1 MRSIS
6 SIFPIYKLTLRSI
19 LRERVAL
26 SMLALLALVLILL
39 PASLET
45 DGTIQ
50 GALRMHIRYS
60 LGFSTFLLAAMTLW
74 VSCASIAGDL
84 SSKRLHML
92 LTKPVTRG
100 ALWWGK
106 WLAVVTLSTGLSLIC
121 GLVTYFRIQ
130 HMINTADLST
140 EAKGKVMSQQVTARR
155 PVDPQWEDLGP
166 EAKALAAQQI
176 AAGAVPE
183 GYPEEALLAQMESFL
198 RVSRNAASAGEQV
211 SWTFDLKKPLVLGEQ
226 LQLAYTYDGSAMGVS
241 KSPGTWRIST
251 PGASP
256 SLVVHVDETPYAE
269 KVISFEVT
277 ADMADAKQVLVSFEN
292 RGEEG
297 GRVFFKTE
305 RGLRLFFE
313 AGGFGLNIFRALL
326 LISGLLAILAAIGVS
341 TGSVFSLPVACYVT
355 AVILLLQAFSG
366 TVKDVVDAGIPPSS
380 EEQTNIARAVEVF
393 QFKVYEGVLVVLQP
407 LQVESPLGRVA
418 QGVFISPAELGRVFG
433 LRFTP
438 VILLIS
444 GLGIFIFSRREIG
457 EAA

>member
-1 MRSIS
+1 MR

-26 SMLALLALVLILL
+26 SMLTLLALVLILL

-60 LGFSTFLLAAMTLW
+60 LGFSSFLLAAMTLW
-74 VSCASIAGDL
+74 ASCASIAGDL

-92 LTKPVTRG
+92 LTKPVTRA

-106 WLAVVTLSTGLSLIC
+106 WLAVVTLTTGLSLIC
-121 GLVTYFRIQ
+121 GGVTYLRIQ
-130 HMINTADLST
+130 HMLNRADLSP
-140 EAKGKVMSQQVTARR
+140 EAKALVMSQQVTARR
-155 PVDPQWEDLGP
+155 PVDPQWEDLTA
-166 EAKALAAQQI
+166 EAKALAAEQI

-183 GYPEEALLAQMESFL
+183 GYSEEALLVHMENFL

-211 SWTFDLKKPLVLGEQ
+211 SWTFNLKKPLIAGES
-226 LQLAYTYDGSAMGVS
+226 LQLAYAYDGSAMGVS
-241 KSPGTWRIST
+241 NSLGTWRIGSPGKT
-251 PGASP
+251 PW
-256 SLVVHVDETPYAE
+256 LMFDTDETPSGE
-269 KVISFEVT
+269 KVISLNVT
-277 ADMADAKQVLVSFEN
+277 PEMAGAEQLIVSFEN

-313 AGGFGLNIFRALL
+313 AGGFGLNLFRALI

-341 TGSVFSLPVACYVT
+341 TGAVFSLPVACYVT
-355 AVILLLQAFSG
+355 AVILLLQTFSG
-366 TVKDVVDAGIPPSS
+366 SVEEVVGAGIPAAG
-380 EEQTNIARAVEVF
+380 EDQTTIARAVEVF

-418 QGVFISPAELGRVFG
+418 QGVYISPAELGKVFG
-433 LRFTP
+433 LRFAP

-457 EAA
+457 EVA